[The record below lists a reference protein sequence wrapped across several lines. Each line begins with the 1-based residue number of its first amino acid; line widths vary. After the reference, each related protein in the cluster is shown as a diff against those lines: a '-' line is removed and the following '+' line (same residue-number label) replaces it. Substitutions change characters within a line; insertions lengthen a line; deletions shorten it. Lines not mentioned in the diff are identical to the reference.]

1 MTSNPTST
9 TYDDEIDLR
18 EIALTLWKRRWLILI
33 LTLTAALI
41 AFAVSAWLLPKQYQ
55 TVAYVTVSQP
65 AVRYLT
71 GQEGLAAVP
80 TAPDIKALPE
90 LVQAKNIM
98 EQVANDPRVASL
110 LASRDYRFDEKAQ
123 VSAIGVSQLRF
134 QVTDTD
140 PQRAATLATVWAE
153 KAAEWI
159 EINYGLGE
167 LTASLDAQIAQ
178 TQQDYAQAQSN
189 LEIFVAQDLTPV
201 LTRQLS
207 SHGDIYACLERRARA
222 ANAFLQRLKDLETS
236 LVQSDAPLTL
246 SEAIL
251 LVSIEQ
257 DIDALETC
265 GSAPVI
271 LQPASP
277 MLFNGLSTSI
287 GLEVIA
293 SLRQNLQ
300 QRITHTQ
307 GEQDELQEEMLKLKV
322 DLERLGYQFNEIS
335 RQRDQAQTLYRQLT
349 LQQTVIKSVLQQ
361 SGRVAELSAEAKVP
375 QKASSPKLLVNTGVA
390 GMLGLILGTLG
401 TLGVDWWKK
410 VGTSA

>member
-1 MTSNPTST
+1 MTSNPSST

-18 EIALTLWKRRWLILI
+18 EIALTLWKRRWLILV

-41 AFAVSAWLLPKQYQ
+41 SFVVSAWLLPKQYQ
-55 TVAYVTVSQP
+55 AVAYVTVSQP
-65 AVRYLT
+65 TVRLLP

-90 LVQAKNIM
+90 LVQAETIM
-98 EQVANDPRVASL
+98 EQVASNPRVASL
-110 LASRDYRFDEKAQ
+110 LTSGDNRLAGKTKVAA
-123 VSAIGVSQLRF
+123 VGVSQLRF

-159 EINYGLGE
+159 EINYGLGA
-167 LTASLDAQIAQ
+167 LTATLDSQIAQ
-178 TQQDYAQAQSN
+178 TQQSYAQAQSA
-189 LEIFVAQDLTPV
+189 LETFLAQDLTPV
-201 LTRQLS
+201 LNRQLT

-222 ANAFLQRLKDLETS
+222 ANAFLQRLADLETS

-307 GEQDELQEEMLKLKV
+307 GEQDALQEDMLKLKV
-322 DLERLGYQFNEIS
+322 EIEHRGYQFNEIS
-335 RQRDQAQTLYRQLT
+335 RQRNQAQSLYQQLT
-349 LQQTVIKSVLQQ
+349 LQQTVIESVLQQ
-361 SGRVAELSAEAKVP
+361 S
-375 QKASSPKLLVNTGVA
+375 
-390 GMLGLILGTLG
+390 
-401 TLGVDWWKK
+401 
-410 VGTSA
+410 

>member
-1 MTSNPTST
+1 MTSNPSLT

-18 EIALTLWKRRWLILI
+18 EIALTLWKRRWLILV

-41 AFAVSAWLLPKQYQ
+41 SFAVSAWLLPKQYQ

-90 LVQAKNIM
+90 LVHTETIM
-98 EQVANDPRVASL
+98 EQVASDPRVASL
-110 LASRDYRFDEKAQ
+110 LASGDNRLAGKTQ
-123 VSAIGVSQLRF
+123 VSAVGVSQLRF

-159 EINYGLGE
+159 EINYGLGA
-167 LTASLDAQIAQ
+167 LTATLDAQIAQ
-178 TQQDYAQAQSN
+178 TQQAYAQAQSA
-189 LEIFVAQDLTPV
+189 LETFLAQDPTPI
-201 LTRQLS
+201 LTRQLDS
-207 SHGDIYACLERRARA
+207 RGDIYACLERRDSA
-222 ANAFLQRLKDLETS
+222 ANAFLQRLEDLETD
-236 LVQSDAPLTL
+236 LVQSDDPLSL
-246 SEAIL
+246 SDALL

-265 GSAPVI
+265 DKAQVI

-277 MLFNGLSTSI
+277 MLFTGLSSSR

-300 QRITHTQ
+300 QRIAHTQ
-307 GEQDELQEEMLKLKV
+307 SEQDALQEDMQKITVEI
-322 DLERLGYQFNEIS
+322 ERLEYQRTEYNHL
-335 RQRDQAQTLYRQLT
+335 RDQARTLYQQLT
-349 LQQTVIKSVLQQ
+349 FQQTVMESVLQK
-361 SGRVAELSAEAKVP
+361 SGRVAEVSAEAKVP
-375 QKASSPKLLVNTGVA
+375 QAATSPRLLVNTGVV
-390 GMLGLILGTLG
+390 GMLGLMLSIFGALA
-401 TLGVDWWKK
+401 VNWWRK
-410 VGTSA
+410 A